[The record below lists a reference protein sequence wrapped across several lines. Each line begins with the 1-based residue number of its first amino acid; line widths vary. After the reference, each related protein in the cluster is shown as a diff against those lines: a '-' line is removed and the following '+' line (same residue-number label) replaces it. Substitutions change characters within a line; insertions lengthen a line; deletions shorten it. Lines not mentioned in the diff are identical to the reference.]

1 MEPRQIAWLFPG
13 QGSQAVG
20 MGKDLLEASAAAR
33 DVFARADAALQAPD
47 AAAPAEGP
55 LSRLILEGPE
65 DQLTLTANAQPALVT
80 MSAAVLAAMRERY
93 PSLPVPRFAA
103 GHSLGEY
110 SALVA
115 AGALAL
121 EDAVRLVRARGLAMQ
136 SAVAPGAGAMAA
148 IMGVDSSRLEAICRE
163 VSADKDGEGEAYG
176 VVSCANFNAPG
187 QIVIAGAAR
196 AVARVSSVAGEEKG
210 KAIPLKVSAPF
221 HCALMAPAA
230 AALRG
235 ELAKVEVKPFAFPVV
250 ANVDARPNTDPGR
263 VKELLVRQVDGAVR
277 WEQAVRLMHMEG
289 ITHAIEIGPGKVLA
303 GLGKRIAKEMK
314 IFSVGDVASLD
325 GLAEFLSQGPPR
337 ADS

>member
-1 MEPRQIAWLFPG
+1 MQVAWLFPG
-13 QGSQAVG
+13 QGSQTVG
-20 MGKDLLEASAAAR
+20 MGKDLVEASPAAR
-33 DVFARADAALQAPD
+33 EVFERADAALG
-47 AAAPAEGP
+47 EK
-55 LSRLILEGPE
+55 LSKIILEGPE
-65 DQLTLTANAQPALVT
+65 ETLTLTANAQPALVT
-80 MSAAVLAAMRERY
+80 MSAAVLAAMRERN
-93 PSLPVPRFAA
+93 PSLPAPRFAA

-115 AGALAL
+115 AGALSL

-136 SAVAPGAGAMAA
+136 SAVPAGEGAMAA
-148 IMGVDSSRLEAICRE
+148 IMGLDSSRLEAICRE
-163 VSADKDGEGEAYG
+163 VSEEKAEDGAPYG

-196 AVARVSSVAGEEKG
+196 AVARASERAGEEKA

-230 AALRG
+230 KALEAAL
-235 ELAKVEVKPFAFPVV
+235 EKVVVKPLAFPVV
-250 ANVDARPNTDPGR
+250 ANVDARPNTDPAR

-314 IFSVGDVASLD
+314 ILSVGDVTSL
-325 GLAEFLSQGPPR
+325 GAIAEHLAPPPPPS
-337 ADS
+337 AAEI